1 MTLGAKAWGALALL
15 AIAMAALIFVPA
27 RTVDYWQAWVYLTI
41 FFGAAAV
48 TTQDLIRRDPAL
60 LERRM
65 RGGPTAEKRPTQRII
80 MFFTSLGF
88 AALMIVPAL
97 DRHAGW
103 SDVPLFLVLVGDA
116 MVVVGFYFIF
126 LVYRE
131 NSFTSATIDIVAE
144 QRIVTTGPYAIVRHP
159 MYAGALIYLAGTPLA
174 LASFWGFVPFVVIFA
189 ALLLRLFD
197 EERLLREELPG
208 YVEYQQQVRHRLVP
222 GIW

>member
-1 MTLGAKAWGALALL
+1 MTLEAKAWGALALL

-27 RTVDYWQAWVYLTI
+27 RTFDYWQAWVYLTI
-41 FFGAAAV
+41 FFGAAAL

-103 SDVPLFLVLVGDA
+103 SDVSLFLVLVGDA

-174 LASFWGFVPFVVIFA
+174 LASFWGFVPFAVIFA

-197 EERLLREELPG
+197 EEQLLREELPG
-208 YVEYQQQVRHRLVP
+208 YIEYQQKVRHRLVP

>member
-208 YVEYQQQVRHRLVP
+208 YIEYQQQVRHRLVP